1 MTMIECQQTANLGK
15 VAGAL
20 FLFIVVAF
28 AVATISQQD
37 QEIESLRLRAQNY
50 RLLLEAKEQ
59 RESELLD
66 QIDELAEA
74 GY

>member
-1 MTMIECQQTANLGK
+1 MIECQQTASLGK

-20 FLFIVVAF
+20 FIFTVVTLVA
-28 AVATISQQD
+28 ATISDQS